1 MDPMTENTTIL
12 TLKLKISNN
21 EYIDFNLRRYDDLF
35 ESLNKFV
42 SLNKIKRELV
52 KPLVLQIFKSI
63 NKIFYLFNNKISIY
77 DKEYL
82 NSLYKLY
89 LKNNNEI
96 LRSNHKGQSSDKT
109 SKKEKKIIHIKSKSD
124 ENIDNNNS
132 EYDNECDNSIHS
144 I

>member
-1 MDPMTENTTIL
+1 MTENTIIL
-12 TLKLKISNN
+12 ALKIKISKD
-21 EYIDFNLRRYDDLF
+21 EYIDFNLRKYDDLF

-77 DKEYL
+77 DQEYL